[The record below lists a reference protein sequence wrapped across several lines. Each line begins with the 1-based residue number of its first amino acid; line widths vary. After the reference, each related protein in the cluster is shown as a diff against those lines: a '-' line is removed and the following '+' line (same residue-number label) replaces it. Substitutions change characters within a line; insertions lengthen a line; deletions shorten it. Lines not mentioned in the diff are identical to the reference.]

1 MEIEMNVEKLIETLQ
16 VERTDWNKLI
26 SSVGENRMELPGA
39 LGDWSVKDLIAHIT
53 WAERETLL
61 ILEDRLD
68 QSSELWYVDQELRK
82 QIIYQENRERPL
94 ADVLVDAHNVFAEL
108 IAGIEALKEE
118 ALHDPGYFNGMPADW
133 VPWEV
138 IVANTYYHYRAHAPE
153 LRVWLDSVNDYEY
166 RGLIAKSWDL
176 LRGDT
181 SQWAD
186 RYFFWGVIVE
196 SGTPALDV
204 GCGTGRLLLDYL
216 SDGLEVEGVDVSPEM
231 LNLLLDKAHQDGMD
245 PVVYLQA
252 MEALDL
258 PRKYRTI
265 IVPSSSI
272 QLVIDLNQA
281 EGVIE
286 RFYAHLEPG
295 GTLAMS
301 FMLLFDGDPQESG
314 TRTSDWELVGE
325 ETRPSDGA
333 IVRRW
338 TRSTFDFESQ
348 LESTKDRY
356 EILKGGEVIESD
368 EYSRSPATRWYT
380 QDESVE
386 LLRRSGFENIQMFH
400 EFTQEPARTDSRVWV
415 VRSER
420 PL

>member
-1 MEIEMNVEKLIETLQ
+1 MEVEMNVEQLIETLQ
-16 VERTDWNKLI
+16 SERTEWNKLI
-26 SSVGENRMELPGA
+26 SAVGENRMDLPGA

-61 ILEDRLD
+61 VLEDRLD
-68 QSSELWYVDQELRK
+68 QSSELWYVDQEQRK
-82 QIIYQENRERPL
+82 QVVYEESRERPL
-94 ADVLVDAHNVFAEL
+94 ADVLVEAHNMFREL
-108 IAGIEALKEE
+108 ITGIEALKEE
-118 ALHDPGYFNGMPADW
+118 ALHDPSYFNGMPVDW
-133 VPWEV
+133 IPWEV
-138 IVANTYYHYRAHAPE
+138 IAANTYYHYRAHAPE

-166 RGLIAKSWDL
+166 RELIAKSWDL

-181 SQWAD
+181 SQWPD

-216 SDGLEVEGVDVSPEM
+216 SDGLEVEGVDISPEM
-231 LNLLLDKAHQDGMD
+231 LNLLLEKAHQDGMN
-245 PVVYLQA
+245 PKVYLQA
-252 MEALDL
+252 MEALNL

-265 IVPSSSI
+265 IVPSSSF
-272 QLVIDLNQA
+272 QLVTDLNQA

-286 RFYAHLEPG
+286 RLYAHLEPR

-301 FMLLFDGDPQESG
+301 FMLLFDGDPQKSG
-314 TRTSDWELVGE
+314 TLTSEWELVGE

-333 IVRRW
+333 TVQRW
-338 TRSTFDFESQ
+338 SRSTFDFITQ
-348 LESTKDRY
+348 LESTENRY
-356 EILKGGEVIESD
+356 EIVKEGEIIESD

-380 QDESVE
+380 QDESAE
-386 LLRRSGFENIQMFH
+386 LLRRTGFENIQMFH
-400 EFTQEPARTDSRVWV
+400 EFTQKPARPDSRVWV
-415 VRSER
+415 VRGEK